1 MSQALATRIDNLQD
15 LCAARLRDCLDSRT
29 GRFGRQIRDGAWA
42 PTLGTESLTSSAICL
57 IGLHRA
63 GIPPRAVVADP
74 AALCRDLAA
83 GLRDEAYPGALGL
96 VLWANSAVRGA
107 APLVLLA
114 EAGFGPADLELI
126 LPGLTTMEVAW
137 LVSGLLHAGV
147 PALRPATIA
156 ALRELE
162 SRLDAETL
170 VFRHASAAAPLRH
183 RMRRQIANFADQI
196 YPLQALSFAAIVLS
210 DAARRQLADRCGARL
225 VAAQG
230 PLGQWWWHHDAANGA
245 VAEAYPVYSV
255 HQHSMAP
262 MALRALALAGG
273 HAHAAA
279 VASSRAWLH
288 ANELGLDLVEPASG
302 IIWRSVE
309 REEGTAAHRLRQA
322 CLLAGLPTPE
332 PQSPRFRLNREI
344 RPYEWG
350 WLLYA
355 TAIEGSTPAAGHI
368 V

>member
-1 MSQALATRIDNLQD
+1 MSQALATRIENLQD
-15 LCAARLRDCLDSRT
+15 LCTARLRDCIDPRN

-42 PTLGTESLTSSAICL
+42 PTQGTESLTSSAICL

-63 GIPPRAVVADP
+63 GIPPHAVVADP
-74 AALCRDLAA
+74 AALCRDLATA
-83 GLRDEAYPGALGL
+83 VRDECYPGGLGL

-114 EAGFGPADLELI
+114 EAGFSPADLELA

-162 SRLDAETL
+162 SRLDRETL

-183 RMRRQIANFADQI
+183 RLRRQIANFADQI
-196 YPLQALSFAAIVLS
+196 YPLQALAFAALVLG
-210 DAARRQLADRCGARL
+210 DADRRLLADRCGARL

-230 PLGQWWWHHDAANGA
+230 PLGQWWWHHDAANGT

-273 HAHAAA
+273 RSHAAA

-309 REEGTAAHRLRQA
+309 REEGTAAHRLRHA
-322 CLLAGLPTPE
+322 RLLAGLPTPE
-332 PQSPRFRLNREI
+332 PASPRFRLNREI

-355 TAIEGSTPAAGHI
+355 TAIEGSAPPVGHI